1 MVPQNWGRA
10 VILRFMNFCVL
21 AALGMFCLSGGA
33 GLNHSIQARL
43 PGYVPPP
50 SASILVSQ
58 DVFSDRLVAKL
69 ADMKAEIHAAVCRR
83 GRFIL
88 FRAGECG
95 PERDS

>member
-1 MVPQNWGRA
+1 MVPRKWGCA

-33 GLNHSIQARL
+33 GLNRSIEARL
-43 PGYVPPP
+43 PGYVPSP
-50 SASILVSQ
+50 SVSLLAEQ
-58 DVFSDRLVAKL
+58 DVFSDRMVAKL
-69 ADMKAEIHAAVCRR
+69 ADVKAEIHAAVCRR

-88 FRAGECG
+88 FRASECG